1 MTSTPVDARA
11 DTGQPGDAPSDG
23 RAAGHAPHR
32 WWVLAVIG
40 LAQLMVVLDATIVN
54 IALPSAQRDLGFDND
69 GRQWVVT
76 AYSLAFGSLLLLGG
90 RLADLFGRK
99 TTLLIGLVGFAGSSA
114 LAGAANGFSM
124 LVIGRALQGLFGALL
139 APSALSL
146 LTTTFTDAKERAKAF
161 GIFGAIAGSG
171 GAIGLLLGGV
181 LTEHLDWRWTLYV
194 NLVIAV
200 VAVIGALVFIRRPAP
215 ATRPRLDLFGTLLVA
230 AGLFGIVF
238 GFSNAETHAWSHWMC
253 WAFLAAGGV
262 LLLAFVLWETRA
274 GHPLLPL
281 RVLGDRNRAASFI
294 SVFISGAGMFG
305 VFLFLTYYLQQT
317 LAYTPVKTGLAFL
330 PMVGMLMVMAQLSMN
345 ILVPKIGPKPIVPLG
360 MLFAAAGMVWLTRLE
375 VDSTYAAHVLP
386 PLLVMGLGLGMVM
399 PPAMSL
405 ATLGVAPNDQGV
417 ASATVNTMQQVGG
430 SIGTALFNTMA
441 ASAVTNYLADR
452 KPTRLNQAEAA
463 LHSYDVAYWWAAAF
477 FAAGLVITLL
487 LYRRG
492 KAVSDHGP
500 AVAVEAE
507 HHGHGHG
514 RHGAPYDPSE
524 GADPTT
530 TAELPVTG
538 ATAAAGAE
546 TAPTPVT
553 TASETPSGPAVHGRV
568 LDAAG
573 GPVPHAA
580 VTLIAPDGRQLGRA
594 GTAEDGRYT
603 LATPAAGS
611 YVLVGA
617 AAGHQPR
624 VATLAVGAEPVAFDL
639 MLAGTGG
646 LEGTVRSG
654 TTPVAGALVVAT
666 DERGDVIESAASGED
681 GGYRLPSLVP
691 GVYTLTASAEGFQP
705 YAGMVEV
712 SGGVPTRQDAVLQ
725 RAATLRGTVVNRSGA
740 PLGEARVSLL
750 DPAGNVVAVSTTG
763 PDGAYAFT
771 DLSGG
776 EYTVVASGYPPV
788 ATPLTVTAEGH
799 EGFDLTLTHGD

>member
-1 MTSTPVDARA
+1 MTSTRVDAGA
-11 DTGQPGDAPSDG
+11 DAGQPAEAPSGG
-23 RAAGHAPHR
+23 RATGHTPHR

-54 IALPSAQRDLGFDND
+54 IALPSAQRDLGFNND

-99 TTLLIGLVGFAGSSA
+99 TTLIIGLVGFAGSSA

-194 NLVIAV
+194 NLAIAV
-200 VAVIGALVFIRRPAP
+200 VAVIGALIFVRRPAP
-215 ATRPRLDLFGTLLVA
+215 TARPRLDLFGTLLVA

-238 GFSNAETHAWSHWMC
+238 GFSSAETHAWSHWMC
-253 WAFLAAGGV
+253 WAFLAGGGV

-345 ILVPKIGPKPIVPLG
+345 FLVPKIGPKPIVPLG
-360 MLFAAAGMVWLTRLE
+360 MLFAGAGMIWLTRLDL
-375 VDSTYAAHVLP
+375 DSTYAAHVLP
-386 PLLVMGLGLGMVM
+386 PLLVMGFGLGMVM

-405 ATLGVAPNDQGV
+405 ATLGVAPSDQGV

-452 KPTRLNQAEAA
+452 KPTKLNQAEAA

-492 KAVSDHGP
+492 KAVADHGP
-500 AVAVEAE
+500 AVPVEPE

-514 RHGAPYDPSE
+514 RHGAAHDESVPED
-524 GADPTT
+524 GTATT
-530 TAELPVTG
+530 GLPVT
-538 ATAAAGAE
+538 AAAAVPAG
-546 TAPTPVT
+546 
-553 TASETPSGPAVHGRV
+553 PSVHGRV

-573 GPVPHAA
+573 APVPEAA
-580 VTLIAPDGRQLGRA
+580 VTLIDSQGSQLGRA
-594 GTAEDGRYT
+594 TAAADGQYAM
-603 LATPAAGS
+603 ATPAAGS

-646 LEGTVRSG
+646 LEGTVRAGSS
-654 TTPVAGALVVAT
+654 PVPNALVVAT
-666 DERGDVIESAASGED
+666 DERGDVIEAASSGED
-681 GGYRLPSLVP
+681 GGYRLASLVP
-691 GVYTLTASAEGFQP
+691 GTYTLTASATGFQP
-705 YAGMVEV
+705 YAGLVEV

-725 RAATLRGTVVNRSGA
+725 SAATLSGTVHNGAGA

-750 DPAGNVVAVSTTG
+750 DPAGNVVAVRTTG

-788 ATPLTVTAEGH
+788 ATPLTVGAAGH
-799 EGFDLTLTHGD
+799 DGFDITLTYGD

>member
-1 MTSTPVDARA
+1 MTSTRVDAGA
-11 DTGQPGDAPSDG
+11 DAGQPAEAPSGG
-23 RAAGHAPHR
+23 RATGHTPHR

-54 IALPSAQRDLGFDND
+54 IALPSAQRDLGFNND

-99 TTLLIGLVGFAGSSA
+99 TTLIIGLVGFAGSSA

-194 NLVIAV
+194 NLAIAV
-200 VAVIGALVFIRRPAP
+200 VAVIGALIFVRRPAP
-215 ATRPRLDLFGTLLVA
+215 TARPRLDLFGTLLVA

-238 GFSNAETHAWSHWMC
+238 GFSSAETHAWSHWMC
-253 WAFLAAGGV
+253 WAFLAGGGV

-360 MLFAAAGMVWLTRLE
+360 MLFAGAGMIWLTRLDL
-375 VDSTYAAHVLP
+375 DSTYAAHVLP
-386 PLLVMGLGLGMVM
+386 PLLVMGFGLGMVM

-405 ATLGVAPNDQGV
+405 ATLGVAPSDQGV

-441 ASAVTNYLADR
+441 ASAVTDYLSDR
-452 KPTRLNQAEAA
+452 RPTKLNQAEAA

-492 KAVSDHGP
+492 KAVADHGP
-500 AVAVEAE
+500 AVPVEPE
-507 HHGHGHG
+507 HHG
-514 RHGAPYDPSE
+514 RHGAAHDESVPED
-524 GADPTT
+524 GTG
-530 TAELPVTG
+530 TAELPVT
-538 ATAAAGAE
+538 AAAA
-546 TAPTPVT
+546 TP
-553 TASETPSGPAVHGRV
+553 AGPSVHGRV

-573 GPVPHAA
+573 APVPAAA
-580 VTLIAPDGRQLGRA
+580 VTLIDSHGSQLGRA
-594 GTAEDGRYT
+594 TAAADGQYAM
-603 LATPAAGS
+603 ATPAAGS

-624 VATLAVGAEPVAFDL
+624 VATLAVGEEPVAFDL

-646 LEGTVRSG
+646 LEGTVRAGSS
-654 TTPVAGALVVAT
+654 PVPSALVVAT
-666 DERGDVIESAASGED
+666 DERGDVIETASSGED

-691 GVYTLTASAEGFQP
+691 GVYTLTASATGFQP
-705 YAGMVEV
+705 YAGIVEV

-725 RAATLRGTVVNRSGA
+725 PAATLSGTVHNGA
-740 PLGEARVSLL
+740 GTPLGEARVSLL
-750 DPAGNVVAVSTTG
+750 DPAGNVVAVRTTG

-776 EYTVVASGYPPV
+776 EYTVVASGYPP
-788 ATPLTVTAEGH
+788 AAAPLTVTEEGQD
-799 EGFDLTLTHGD
+799 GFDIVLSHGD

>member
-1 MTSTPVDARA
+1 MTSTRVDAGA
-11 DTGQPGDAPSDG
+11 DAGQPAEAPSGG
-23 RAAGHAPHR
+23 RATGHTPHR

-54 IALPSAQRDLGFDND
+54 IALPSAQRDLGFNND

-114 LAGAANGFSM
+114 LAGAAHSFSM
-124 LVIGRALQGLFGALL
+124 LVVGRALQGLFGALL

-200 VAVIGALVFIRRPAP
+200 VAVIGALVFVRRPAP
-215 ATRPRLDLFGTLLVA
+215 TARPRLDLFGTLLVA

-238 GFSNAETHAWSHWMC
+238 GFSSAETHAWSHWMC
-253 WAFLAAGGV
+253 WAFLAGGGV

-360 MLFAAAGMVWLTRLE
+360 MFFAAAGMIWLTRLDL
-375 VDSTYAAHVLP
+375 DSTYAAHVLP
-386 PLLVMGLGLGMVM
+386 PLLVMGFGLGMVM

-405 ATLGVAPNDQGV
+405 ATLGVAPSDQGV

-452 KPTRLNQAEAA
+452 KPTKLNQAEAA
-463 LHSYDVAYWWAAAF
+463 LHSYDIAYWWAAAF
-477 FAAGLVITLL
+477 FAAGLVITVL

-492 KAVSDHGP
+492 KAVADHGP
-500 AVAVEAE
+500 AVPVEPE

-514 RHGAPYDPSE
+514 AAHDESVPEDRTG
-524 GADPTT
+524 
-530 TAELPVTG
+530 TAELPVT
-538 ATAAAGAE
+538 AAAA
-546 TAPTPVT
+546 A
-553 TASETPSGPAVHGRV
+553 PSGPAVHGRV

-573 GPVPHAA
+573 APVPEAA
-580 VTLIAPDGRQLGRA
+580 VTLIDAQGSQLGRA
-594 GTAEDGRYT
+594 TAAADGRYA

-624 VATLAVGAEPVAFDL
+624 VTTLAVGEEPVAFDL

-646 LEGTVRSG
+646 LEGTVRAGSS
-654 TTPVAGALVVAT
+654 PVANALVVAT
-666 DERGDVIESAASGED
+666 DERGDVIESASSGED

-691 GVYTLTASAEGFQP
+691 GVYTLTASAEGYQP
-705 YAGMVEV
+705 YAGIAEV

-725 RAATLRGTVVNRSGA
+725 PAATLRGTVHSRTGA

-750 DPAGNVVAVSTTG
+750 DPAGNVVAVRTTG

-776 EYTVVASGYPPV
+776 EYTVVASGFPPV
-788 ATPLTVTAEGH
+788 ATPLTVGAAGH
-799 EGFDLTLTHGD
+799 DGFDITLTHGD

>member
-11 DTGQPGDAPSDG
+11 DAAQPGDAPSTG

-54 IALPSAQRDLGFDND
+54 IALPSAQQDLGFNND

-99 TTLLIGLVGFAGSSA
+99 TTLLIGLIGFAGSSA

-124 LVIGRALQGLFGALL
+124 LVVGRALQGLFGALL

-215 ATRPRLDLFGTLLVA
+215 ADRPRLDLFGTLLVA

-274 GHPLLPL
+274 AHPLLPL
-281 RVLGDRNRAASFI
+281 RVLGDRNRSASFI

-317 LAYTPVKTGLAFL
+317 LGYTPVKTGLGFL

-360 MLFAAAGMVWLTRLE
+360 MAFAGAGLIWLTRLD

-405 ATLGVAPNDQGV
+405 ATLGVAPHDQGV

-441 ASAVTNYLADR
+441 ASAATDYMAGR
-452 KPTRLNQAEAA
+452 RPTKLNQAEAA
-463 LHSYDVAYWWAAAF
+463 LHSYDTAYWWAAAF
-477 FAAGLVITLL
+477 FAAGLVISLL

-492 KAVSDHGP
+492 KAVADHGP
-500 AVAVEAE
+500 AVPVEAE

-514 RHGAPYDPSE
+514 HGRHAGEPEDATAAAGAPV
-524 GADPTT
+524 A
-530 TAELPVTG
+530 G
-538 ATAAAGAE
+538 ATAAAGADTE
-546 TAPTPVT
+546 PTPVT
-553 TASETPSGPAVHGRV
+553 LATEAPAGPAVHGRV

-573 GPVPHAA
+573 APVPDAA
-580 VTLIAPDGRQLGRA
+580 VTLIDPGGRQLGRA
-594 GTAEDGRYT
+594 TAGQDGQYA
-603 LATPAAGS
+603 LATPATGS

-617 AAGHQPR
+617 AAGHQPC

-646 LEGTVRSG
+646 LEGTVRAGS
-654 TTPVAGALVVAT
+654 TAVPGALVVAT
-666 DERGDVIESAASGED
+666 DERGDVIESASSGAD

-691 GVYTLTASAEGFQP
+691 GVYTLTASAEGYQP

-725 RAATLRGTVVNRSGA
+725 PAATLRGTVHNSAGT

-750 DPAGNVVAVSTTG
+750 DPAGNVVAVRTTG
-763 PDGAYAFT
+763 PDGAYVFT

-799 EGFDLTLTHGD
+799 DGFDITLAHGE